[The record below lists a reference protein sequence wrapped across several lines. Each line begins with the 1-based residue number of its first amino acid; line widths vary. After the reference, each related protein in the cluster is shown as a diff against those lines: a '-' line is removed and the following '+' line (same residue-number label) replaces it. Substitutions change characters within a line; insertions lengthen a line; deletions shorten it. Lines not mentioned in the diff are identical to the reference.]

1 MRIVLSLLSFLSST
15 LVFAAEGNFLKQI
28 HVEQSG
34 ASTLI
39 HFDTTADLG
48 ADQIEARFLRR
59 TIEWDLPAVQLK
71 KDKMFIDVSGADIN
85 NIYASA
91 QDAKGTRIRINLNN
105 EKTASNFHEQV
116 RFVKN
121 KNKMTMILD
130 GSVAVL
136 SHNIKELS
144 RMYDIQSEVRTQME
158 EHIAK
163 QSVLTIDNTDSEKTA
178 LNEAKAT
185 ASVAAEAGTETEAL
199 IDDSRDEKE
208 IPLVSKNAK
217 TAVNTSSAI
226 GRMAA
231 GVGALLLL
239 LASVY
244 FVNKK
249 LQAKKAGTAFNHDS
263 ITVVSQK
270 YLGPKRTL
278 TLVRVS
284 GEYLLLGVT
293 DHNISLIKQLSV
305 IDDEIPNLVPQD
317 FKSAVRKIESRDN
330 EESIDTQAQ
339 EIEDSF
345 SVSSLN
351 DVRKIFQKRKY
362 IDETDM

>member
-1 MRIVLSLLSFLSST
+1 
-15 LVFAAEGNFLKQI
+15 
-28 HVEQSG
+28 
-34 ASTLI
+34 
-39 HFDTTADLG
+39 
-48 ADQIEARFLRR
+48 
-59 TIEWDLPAVQLK
+59 
-71 KDKMFIDVSGADIN
+71 
-85 NIYASA
+85 
-91 QDAKGTRIRINLNN
+91 
-105 EKTASNFHEQV
+105 
-116 RFVKN
+116 
-121 KNKMTMILD
+121 
-130 GSVAVL
+130 
-136 SHNIKELS
+136 
-144 RMYDIQSEVRTQME
+144 ME
-158 EHIAK
+158 EHIAN

-178 LNEAKAT
+178 LHEAKSALVVT
-185 ASVAAEAGTETEAL
+185 TTVEGEAETML
-199 IDDSRDEKE
+199 DDTKDEKE

-217 TAVNTSSAI
+217 ASVNTSSAI

-231 GVGALLLL
+231 GVGAVLLL

-249 LQAKKAGTAFNHDS
+249 LNAKKAGAAFNHDS

-330 EESIDTQAQ
+330 EDSIDTQAQ